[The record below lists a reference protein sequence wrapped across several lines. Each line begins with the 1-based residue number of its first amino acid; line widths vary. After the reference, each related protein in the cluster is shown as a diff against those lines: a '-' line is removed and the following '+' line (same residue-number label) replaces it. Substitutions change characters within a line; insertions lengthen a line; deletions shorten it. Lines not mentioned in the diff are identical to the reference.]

1 MAVLPETTQA
11 LNTLKA
17 TLFPAEPETLEAPDD
32 RRLAELGHAA
42 LVAGDLT
49 LAETN
54 LVDALA
60 LNPGNVRALLDLGV
74 LYRSTGREAL
84 ARELD
89 GAVLAPGHNGA
100 RLADVVSR
108 QRARVAAAAPA
119 PDAPP
124 PQHAGRDAIDRFAT
138 LARLRDAELISG
150 ADYTARRTA
159 NLGALVSLTG
169 APPSPALARPAPAA
183 RDVIDR
189 LRAIAA
195 FRKSGGL
202 SEAEAKAQHAAILDS
217 LIPAVGG
224 EPASDGA
231 ARTPPGGPASYAE
244 RLDRL
249 LAENLISEAE
259 HERERAALAA
269 LLALSP
275 PTDLALSPPTENVAA
290 ARETAEPAPTV
301 TVAPIDDHTMP
312 EMAAAP
318 QTAESPG
325 TAMAARTAAAPE
337 TAVARE
343 APATPAAALEDW
355 FAPDTS
361 TAPSADAPPAP
372 QGELGIH
379 LASFRTPQRAWR
391 GWEILREAHGDVLAN
406 LAPRVAR
413 LDLGKERG
421 VFFQLGAVPVPDMT
435 AARALCSELK
445 RREIYCAPKLF

>member
-1 MAVLPETTQA
+1 MAVVPEATQA
-11 LNTLKA
+11 LNTFKA
-17 TLFPAEPETLEAPDD
+17 TLFPAESETLKAPDD

-42 LVAGDLT
+42 LLAGDFA
-49 LAETN
+49 LAETT
-54 LVDALA
+54 LIDALA
-60 LNPGNVRALLDLGV
+60 LDAGNVRALLDLGV
-74 LYRSTGREAL
+74 LYRSTGRDAL

-89 GAVLAPGHNGA
+89 DAVLAPGHDDA

-108 QRARVAAAAPA
+108 QPARFAAAAPA
-119 PDAPP
+119 PDAPS

-138 LARLRDAELISG
+138 LARLRDAELISA

-169 APPSPALARPAPAA
+169 APPSPALARPAPGA

-202 SEAEAKAQHAAILDS
+202 SDAEAKAQHAAILDS

-224 EPASDGA
+224 EPASNEA
-231 ARTPPGGPASYAE
+231 ARAPPGDPASYTE
-244 RLDRL
+244 RLDWL
-249 LAENLISEAE
+249 LAENLISGAE

-269 LLALSP
+269 LLALSQ
-275 PTDLALSPPTENVAA
+275 PTENVAA
-290 ARETAEPAPTV
+290 ARETPAPTV
-301 TVAPIDDHTMP
+301 TVAPIEDHTLP

-325 TAMAARTAAAPE
+325 TAMAARTAAAAE
-337 TAVARE
+337 TAAARE

-355 FAPDTS
+355 FAPDAS
-361 TAPSADAPPAP
+361 TARSADAPPAP
-372 QGELGIH
+372 QGELGVH
-379 LASFRTPQRAWR
+379 LASFRTPQRARR
-391 GWEILREAHGDVLAN
+391 GWDILREAHGDVLAN

-413 LDLGKERG
+413 LDLGKKRG

-445 RREIYCAPKLF
+445 RRKIYCAPKLF

>member
-1 MAVLPETTQA
+1 MRWSAAAIVAAAWTLSGCTAVLPETTQA
-11 LNTLKA
+11 LNSLKA
-17 TLFPAEPETLEAPDD
+17 TLSPAEPEALEAPDD

-42 LVAGDLT
+42 LVAGDLA
-49 LAETN
+49 LAETT

-60 LNPGNVRALLDLGV
+60 LDPGTVRALLDLGV
-74 LYRSTGREAL
+74 LYRSTGRDAL

-89 GAVLAPGHNGA
+89 RAVLAPGHNGA
-100 RLADVVSR
+100 RLADIVSR
-108 QRARVAAAAPA
+108 QPARFAAAAPA
-119 PDAPP
+119 PDAPS
-124 PQHAGRDAIDRFAT
+124 PQHAGRDAIDRFAILT
-138 LARLRDAELISG
+138 HLRD
-150 ADYTARRTA
+150 
-159 NLGALVSLTG
+159 
-169 APPSPALARPAPAA
+169 
-183 RDVIDR
+183 
-189 LRAIAA
+189 
-195 FRKSGGL
+195 
-202 SEAEAKAQHAAILDS
+202 AEAKAQHVAILDS
-217 LIPAVGG
+217 LMPAVGG

-231 ARTPPGGPASYAE
+231 ARTPPGDPASYAE

-249 LAENLISEAE
+249 LAENLISGAE

-269 LLALSP
+269 L
-275 PTDLALSPPTENVAA
+275 LALSPPTENVAA

-337 TAVARE
+337 TAAARE
-343 APATPAAALEDW
+343 APVTPVAALEDW
-355 FAPDTS
+355 FAPDAS
-361 TAPSADAPPAP
+361 TARSADAPPAP
-372 QGELGIH
+372 RGELGVH
-379 LASFRTPQRAWR
+379 LASFRTPQRARR

>member
-11 LNTLKA
+11 FNTLKA

-42 LVAGDLT
+42 LVAGDFA

-54 LVDALA
+54 LVAALA
-60 LNPGNVRALLDLGV
+60 LDPDNVRALLDLGV

-89 GAVLAPGHNGA
+89 GAVLAPGHSGA
-100 RLADVVSR
+100 RLADIVSR
-108 QRARVAAAAPA
+108 QPARFAAAAPA
-119 PDAPP
+119 PDAPS
-124 PQHAGRDAIDRFAT
+124 PQYAGRDAIDRFAI
-138 LARLRDAELISG
+138 LARLRDAELISA

-169 APPSPALARPAPAA
+169 APPSPALARPAPGT

-195 FRKSGGL
+195 FRKSGGM

-231 ARTPPGGPASYAE
+231 ARAPPGDPASYTE
-244 RLDRL
+244 RLDWL
-249 LAENLISEAE
+249 LAENLISGTE

-275 PTDLALSPPTENVAA
+275 PTENVAA
-290 ARETAEPAPTV
+290 ARETPAV

-312 EMAAAP
+312 EVAAAP

-325 TAMAARTAAAPE
+325 TAMPARTASAPE
-337 TAVARE
+337 T
-343 APATPAAALEDW
+343 AAALEDW
-355 FAPDTS
+355 FASDTS
-361 TAPSADAPPAP
+361 TARSAGAPPE
-372 QGELGIH
+372 GELGVH
-379 LASFRTPQRAWR
+379 LASFRTPQRARR

-413 LDLGKERG
+413 LDLGKDRG

-445 RREIYCAPKLF
+445 RRKVYCAPKLF